1 MENKIYQNLVKK
13 NILTHL
19 SILQTEQNNIVKIS
33 NMFAKTLIDKIKKGG
48 KILIAGNGGSAADA
62 QHFATELTVRL
73 KKNRKSIPALALTT
87 DTSALTAIGND
98 FSFDKIFSRQLEGIA
113 NKKDIFIGISTSGN
127 SKNII
132 EAFKFCKK
140 NKIYSL
146 GILGNSGGKS
156 KKYLNSHYS
165 VNFNDASRVQEIHI
179 IFWQNI
185 CEIIEDYF
193 SKKKLSC
200 KLEN

>member
-1 MENKIYQNLVKK
+1 MKNKIYQNLVKK

-19 SILQTEQNNIVKIS
+19 SILQSEQNNIVKIS

-62 QHFATELTVRL
+62 QHLATELIVRL

-193 SKKKLSC
+193 SKKKI
-200 KLEN
+200 KL

>member
-1 MENKIYQNLVKK
+1 MKNKIYQNLVKK

-19 SILQTEQNNIVKIS
+19 NILKTEQNNIVKIS

-62 QHFATELTVRL
+62 QHFATELIVRL

-98 FSFDKIFSRQLEGIA
+98 FSFNKIFSRQLEGIA
-113 NKKDIFIGISTSGN
+113 NNKDIFIGISTSGN

-165 VNFNDASRVQEIHI
+165 VKFNDASRVQEIHI
-179 IFWQNI
+179 IFWQNV

-193 SKKKLSC
+193 SKKKI
-200 KLEN
+200 KL

>member
-33 NMFAKTLIDKIKKGG
+33 NMFSKTLIDKIKKGG

-193 SKKKLSC
+193 SKKKI
-200 KLEN
+200 KL

>member
-1 MENKIYQNLVKK
+1 MKQNLPKSSKK
-13 NILTHL
+13 KYFNTFNILK
-19 SILQTEQNNIVKIS
+19 TEQNNIVKIS

-62 QHFATELTVRL
+62 QHFATELIVRL

-98 FSFDKIFSRQLEGIA
+98 FSFNKIFSRQLEVSQ
-113 NKKDIFIGISTSGN
+113 KKDIFIGISTSGN

-132 EAFKFCKK
+132 EAFKFCK

-146 GILGNSGGKS
+146 RILGNSGGKS

-193 SKKKLSC
+193 SKKLSC

>member
-1 MENKIYQNLVKK
+1 MKNKIYQNLVKK

-165 VNFNDASRVQEIHI
+165 INFNDASRVQEIHI

-193 SKKKLSC
+193 SKKKI
-200 KLEN
+200 KL

>member
-1 MENKIYQNLVKK
+1 MKNKIYQNLVKK

-62 QHFATELTVRL
+62 QHFATELIVRL

-98 FSFDKIFSRQLEGIA
+98 FSFNKIFSRQLEGIA

-165 VNFNDASRVQEIHI
+165 VKFNDASRVQEIHI
-179 IFWQNI
+179 IFWQNV

-193 SKKKLSC
+193 SKKKI
-200 KLEN
+200 KL

>member
-1 MENKIYQNLVKK
+1 MKNKIYQNLVKK

-19 SILQTEQNNIVKIS
+19 NILQTEQNNIVKIS

-62 QHFATELTVRL
+62 QHFATELIVRL

-113 NKKDIFIGISTSGN
+113 NNKDIFIGISTSGN

-165 VNFNDASRVQEIHI
+165 VKFNDASRVQEIHI

-193 SKKKLSC
+193 SKK
-200 KLEN
+200 N

>member
-193 SKKKLSC
+193 SKKKI
-200 KLEN
+200 KL

>member
-1 MENKIYQNLVKK
+1 MKNKIYQNLVKK

-19 SILQTEQNNIVKIS
+19 SILQSEQNNIVKIS

-193 SKKKLSC
+193 SKKKI
-200 KLEN
+200 KL

>member
-1 MENKIYQNLVKK
+1 MKNKIYQNLVKK

-33 NMFAKTLIDKIKKGG
+33 NIFAKTLIDKIKKGG

-132 EAFKFCKK
+132 EALKFCKK

-193 SKKKLSC
+193 SKKKI
-200 KLEN
+200 KL

>member
-1 MENKIYQNLVKK
+1 MKNKIYQNLVKK

-62 QHFATELTVRL
+62 QHFATELIVRL

-165 VNFNDASRVQEIHI
+165 VKFNDASRVQEIHI

-193 SKKKLSC
+193 SKKKI
-200 KLEN
+200 KL

>member
-1 MENKIYQNLVKK
+1 MKNKIYQNLVKK

-62 QHFATELTVRL
+62 QHFATELIVRL

-127 SKNII
+127 SRNII

-165 VNFNDASRVQEIHI
+165 INFNDASRVQEIHI

-193 SKKKLSC
+193 SKKKI
-200 KLEN
+200 KL

>member
-1 MENKIYQNLVKK
+1 MKNKIYQNLVKK

-19 SILQTEQNNIVKIS
+19 SILQSEQNNIVKIS

-62 QHFATELTVRL
+62 QHFATELIVRL

-193 SKKKLSC
+193 SKKKI
-200 KLEN
+200 KL

>member
-1 MENKIYQNLVKK
+1 MKNKIYQNLVKK

-62 QHFATELTVRL
+62 QHFATELIVRL

-98 FSFDKIFSRQLEGIA
+98 FSFNKIFSRQLEGIA

-165 VNFNDASRVQEIHI
+165 VKFNDASRVQEIHI

-193 SKKKLSC
+193 SKKKI
-200 KLEN
+200 KL

>member
-193 SKKKLSC
+193 
-200 KLEN
+200 

>member
-1 MENKIYQNLVKK
+1 MKNKIYQNLVKK

-62 QHFATELTVRL
+62 QHFATELIVRL

-98 FSFDKIFSRQLEGIA
+98 FSFNKIFSRQLEGIA
-113 NKKDIFIGISTSGN
+113 NNKDIFIGISTSGN

-165 VNFNDASRVQEIHI
+165 VKFNDASRVQEIHI

-193 SKKKLSC
+193 SKKKI
-200 KLEN
+200 KL

>member
-1 MENKIYQNLVKK
+1 MKNKIYQNLVKK

-19 SILQTEQNNIVKIS
+19 SILQSEQNNIVKIS

-62 QHFATELTVRL
+62 QHLATELIVRL

-165 VNFNDASRVQEIHI
+165 VNFTDASRVQEIHI

-193 SKKKLSC
+193 SKKKI
-200 KLEN
+200 KL

>member
-185 CEIIEDYF
+185 CEIIENYF
-193 SKKKLSC
+193 SKKKI
-200 KLEN
+200 KL

>member
-1 MENKIYQNLVKK
+1 MKNKIYQNLVKK

-33 NMFAKTLIDKIKKGG
+33 NIFAKTLIDKIKKGG

-193 SKKKLSC
+193 SKKKI
-200 KLEN
+200 KL

>member
-1 MENKIYQNLVKK
+1 MKNKIYQNLVKK

-19 SILQTEQNNIVKIS
+19 SILQSEQNNIVKIS

-62 QHFATELTVRL
+62 QHLATELIVRL

-87 DTSALTAIGND
+87 DASALTAIGND

-193 SKKKLSC
+193 SKKKI
-200 KLEN
+200 KL

>member
-1 MENKIYQNLVKK
+1 MKNKIYQNLVKK

-19 SILQTEQNNIVKIS
+19 SILQSEQNNIVKIS

-62 QHFATELTVRL
+62 QHLATELIVRL

-193 SKKKLSC
+193 LKKKI
-200 KLEN
+200 KL

>member
-1 MENKIYQNLVKK
+1 MKNKIYQNLVKK

-33 NMFAKTLIDKIKKGG
+33 NMFAKTLIAKIKKGG

-62 QHFATELTVRL
+62 QHFATELIVRL

-165 VNFNDASRVQEIHI
+165 VKFNDASRVQEIHI

-193 SKKKLSC
+193 SKKKI
-200 KLEN
+200 KL

>member
-1 MENKIYQNLVKK
+1 MKNKIYQNLVKK

-62 QHFATELTVRL
+62 QHFATELIVRL

-113 NKKDIFIGISTSGN
+113 NNKDIFIGISTSGN

-193 SKKKLSC
+193 SKKKI
-200 KLEN
+200 KL

>member
-1 MENKIYQNLVKK
+1 MKNKIYQNLVKK

-193 SKKKLSC
+193 SKKKI
-200 KLEN
+200 KL

>member
-1 MENKIYQNLVKK
+1 MKNKIYQNLVKK

-62 QHFATELTVRL
+62 QHLATELIVRL

-193 SKKKLSC
+193 LKKKI
-200 KLEN
+200 KL

>member
-1 MENKIYQNLVKK
+1 MKNKIYQNLVKK

-19 SILQTEQNNIVKIS
+19 NILKTEQNNIVKIS

-62 QHFATELTVRL
+62 QHFATELIVRL

-113 NKKDIFIGISTSGN
+113 NNKDIFIGISTSGN

-193 SKKKLSC
+193 SKKKI
-200 KLEN
+200 KL

>member
-1 MENKIYQNLVKK
+1 MKNKIYQNLVKK

-165 VNFNDASRVQEIHI
+165 VKFNDASRVQEIHI

-193 SKKKLSC
+193 SKKKI
-200 KLEN
+200 KL

>member
-1 MENKIYQNLVKK
+1 MKNKIYQNLVKK

-62 QHFATELTVRL
+62 QHLATELIVRL

-98 FSFDKIFSRQLEGIA
+98 CW
-113 NKKDIFIGISTSGN
+113 
-127 SKNII
+127 NII
-132 EAFKFCKK
+132 
-140 NKIYSL
+140 S
-146 GILGNSGGKS
+146 
-156 KKYLNSHYS
+156 SHI
-165 VNFNDASRVQEIHI
+165 R
-179 IFWQNI
+179 
-185 CEIIEDYF
+185 
-193 SKKKLSC
+193 
-200 KLEN
+200 

>member
-1 MENKIYQNLVKK
+1 IYLYIFFIYLLLNELMKNKIYQNLVKK

-19 SILQTEQNNIVKIS
+19 SILQSEQNNIVKIS

-62 QHFATELTVRL
+62 QHLATELIVRL

-127 SKNII
+127 SKN
-132 EAFKFCKK
+132 
-140 NKIYSL
+140 
-146 GILGNSGGKS
+146 
-156 KKYLNSHYS
+156 
-165 VNFNDASRVQEIHI
+165 
-179 IFWQNI
+179 
-185 CEIIEDYF
+185 
-193 SKKKLSC
+193 
-200 KLEN
+200 